1 MENQNS
7 EIDLIKLVLNIF
19 KLVKRYILFFILAI
33 IIGIAISFVIKY
45 KSKRYYLTKMIIT
58 QTSKNSN
65 LEIADSIDIKSI
77 IIEEINSLNEQIAN
91 KNFDYI
97 SNELKLNISNAKM
110 IDNIEINSEKKNNYV
125 INFKL
130 NNISVLDSLALKLVF
145 YLNNNFYLKNI
156 SELNKKY
163 NEELLIVLNSNIL
176 KIDSL
181 LNVNSIYDNLKT
193 NNTIVLVNNYEE
205 NLFKTKLG
213 LIRERQNIEAN
224 IEFYKTVHLVK
235 DMIVYQNLI
244 SNFSYKTFILCILI
258 TLFVAIGLIIVIELN
273 KLSKQNSK

>member
-1 MENQNS
+1 MENLNS